1 MKVFPPENF
10 VNLSIFYPSLQAR
23 NHEKHQRIIRKFPQV
38 HCLSAKSTKK
48 KKADF
53 PTCVKIGK
61 TTREHR
67 FLLAN
72 CLTDPG
78 IRTTEENQENH
89 KRTSILAKKIVLNC

>member
-1 MKVFPPENF
+1 MRVFPPENF

-23 NHEKHQRIIRKFPQV
+23 LIRKFPQV